1 MFIYAEEA
9 PMTIDALDG
18 YTVVE
23 LTSGVAG
30 AYATKLFA
38 DAGADVIVIEPA
50 DGSALR
56 RTTRSGPLPE
66 GDPDGPLWRWLAAG
80 KRCVTGDLT
89 DPTVRRLA
97 HSAHVVVAD
106 LPTGP
111 LEEAGLLPRP
121 GNVVVTISPYG
132 RGPLEDAPGNDFT
145 AQAICGSIGGR
156 GRPDAEPL
164 YAAGRLSELAGGVFA
179 APAALAAARKLLRTG
194 VGAHIDVS
202 CAEAALIATN
212 LFQDLMYRMI
222 GGVPPGPGRMIMF
235 PGIEATSDGWVGLN
249 TNSAQKLE
257 DLIVLVGRAD
267 LLGDTDVRSDPVR
280 KAESERSIKSWLQ
293 EHTTAEVLELATE
306 RRIPVAPIGNGK
318 MLPGLDHFV
327 ARGVFVNEPYTLTAP
342 RPHYAIDG
350 RRPGARHPAPTRAER
365 TPPVAPMDDAPR
377 TDTDAP
383 DADDLPLAGLKILDA
398 TAWWAGPSSTH
409 LLAALGADV
418 VHVESIQVIDGM
430 RPAAALPF
438 ASLPEW
444 WERSCFF
451 LNINTNKRG
460 ITLDLGSA
468 PGRELFLGLVAWADV
483 MVENYTP
490 RVIEQWDLG
499 WERLK
504 QVNPRLVMCRMPAFG
519 LDGPWRDR
527 VGFAQT
533 MEQVS
538 GLSWT
543 TGYRDGPPL
552 MPNGPCDPL
561 GGMHAAFAIL
571 TALQQRDITG
581 AGCMIEAPLV
591 ESALNL
597 AAEEVLEFSA
607 FGRVGERLGNRCR
620 ERAPQGVYR
629 CDGDE
634 RWIAVSV
641 QDEQWPALVDL
652 LGAPEWAQDPALSTV
667 AGRFDAHD
675 RLDQHL
681 ADWFGTLERD
691 DAVERLRA
699 AGVAAA
705 PVVDS
710 RNVVTEPVFEARG
723 FAEWC
728 DHPVVGHI
736 PVTTLPFRW
745 SGIDRW
751 IRCPAPTLGQHNHE
765 VLSSILGLDEA
776 EIERLEAQHVIGTR
790 PAGQ

>member
-1 MFIYAEEA
+1 
-9 PMTIDALDG
+9 MTIDTLAG
-18 YTVVE
+18 YRVVE
-23 LTSGVAG
+23 LSTGVAG

-38 DAGADVIVIEPA
+38 DAGADVIVVEPEI
-50 DGSALR
+50 GSPLR
-56 RTTRSGPLPE
+56 RTTRSGQLPE
-66 GDPDGPLWRWLAAG
+66 GAPDGPLFRWLAAG
-80 KRCVTGDLT
+80 KRSVVGDLT
-89 DPTVRRLA
+89 DPAVRQLA
-97 HSAHVVVAD
+97 RAAHVVVAD
-106 LPTGP
+106 LPAGP
-111 LEEAGLLPRP
+111 LEEAGLLPDPR
-121 GNVVVTISPYG
+121 NVVVTISPHG

-145 AQAICGSIGGR
+145 AQAISGSIAAR
-156 GRPDAEPL
+156 GRPDSEPL
-164 YAAGRLSELAGGVFA
+164 YAAGRLSELAGGLSA
-179 APAALAAARKLLRTG
+179 APAALAAARHLLRTG
-194 VGAHIDVS
+194 CGAHIDVS
-202 CAEAALIATN
+202 CAEAITIATN
-212 LFQDLMYRMI
+212 LYQDLMFRLI
-222 GGVPPGPGRMIMF
+222 GGIPPGPGRMIMF
-235 PGIEATSDGWVGLN
+235 PGIEATADGWVGLN

-280 KAESERSIKSWLQ
+280 KAESERSIRSWLL
-293 EHTTAEVLELATE
+293 EHPTREVLELATKL
-306 RRIPVAPIGNGK
+306 RIPVAPIGNGE

-327 ARGVFVNEPYTLTAP
+327 ARGVFVKEPYDLTAP
-342 RPHYAIDG
+342 RPPYAIDG
-350 RRPGARHPAPTRAER
+350 RRPAARHPAPTRAER
-365 TPPVAPMDDAPR
+365 TPPVASADVARRSEADAPE
-377 TDTDAP
+377 AG
-383 DADDLPLAGLKILDA
+383 ALPLAGLKILDA
-398 TAWWAGPSSTH
+398 TAWWAGPSATQ

-438 ASLPEW
+438 ATLDEW

-451 LNINTNKRG
+451 LSINTNKRG
-460 ITLDLGSA
+460 ITLDLSSA
-468 PGRELFLGLVAWADV
+468 RGRELFLGLVAWADV

-490 RVIEQWDLG
+490 RVIENWDMG
-499 WERLK
+499 WDRLK
-504 QVNPRLVMCRMPAFG
+504 AVNPRLVMCRMPAFG

-543 TGYRDGPPL
+543 TGYRDGPPM

-571 TALQQRDITG
+571 TALEQRDLTG
-581 AGCMIEAPLV
+581 VGCMIEAPLV

-607 FGRVGERLGNRCR
+607 FGRVGERLGNRSR

-629 CDGDE
+629 CEGDE
-634 RWIAVSV
+634 QWIALSV
-641 QDEQWPALVDL
+641 EDEQWPALVDL
-652 LGAPEWAQDPALSTV
+652 LGSPEWAQDPALSTV

-681 ADWFGTLERD
+681 AAWFASQPRD
-691 DAVERLRA
+691 DAVARLRA

-705 PVVDS
+705 PVVDQ
-710 RNVVTEPVFEARG
+710 RDVVTQPVSEARG

-728 DHPVVGHI
+728 DHPVVGRI
-736 PVTTLPFRW
+736 PVMTQPFRW

-751 IRCPAPTLGQHNHE
+751 IRFPAPTLGQHNHE
-765 VLSSILGLDEA
+765 VLSSILGLDDA
-776 EIERLEAQHVIGTR
+776 EIEQLEDEGVIGTR
-790 PAGQ
+790 PVGL

>member
-1 MFIYAEEA
+1 
-9 PMTIDALDG
+9 MTIDTLAG

-23 LTSGVAG
+23 LTAGVAG

-38 DAGADVIVIEPA
+38 DAGADVTVIEPVG
-50 DGSALR
+50 GSALR
-56 RTTRSGPLPE
+56 RITRSGPLPE
-66 GDPDGPLWRWLAAG
+66 DGADGPLFRWLAAG
-80 KRCVTGDLT
+80 KRCAVGDIT
-89 DPTVRRLA
+89 DPTVRQLVRA
-97 HSAHVVVAD
+97 AHVVVAD

-121 GNVVVTISPYG
+121 SNVVVTISPHG

-145 AQAICGSIGGR
+145 AQAISGSIAGR
-156 GRPDAEPL
+156 GGPDGEPI
-164 YAAGRLSELAGGVFA
+164 YAAGRLSELAAGVFA
-179 APAALAAARKLLRTG
+179 APAALAAARHLRRTG

-202 CAEAALIATN
+202 CAEAATIATN
-212 LFQDLMYRMI
+212 LFQDLMFRLI
-222 GGVPPGPGRMIMF
+222 GGIPPGPGRMIMF
-235 PGIEATSDGWVGLN
+235 PGIEATADGWVGLN

-280 KAESERSIKSWLQ
+280 KAESEHSIRAWLR
-293 EHTTAEVLELATE
+293 EHTTAEVLEQATKL
-306 RRIPVAPIGNGK
+306 RIPVAPIGNGEI
-318 MLPGLDHFV
+318 LPGLDHFV
-327 ARGVFVNEPYTLTAP
+327 ARGVFVKEPYMLTAP
-342 RPHYAIDG
+342 RPPYAIDG
-350 RRPGARHPAPTRAER
+350 QRPAARHPAPTRAER
-365 TPPVAPMDDAPR
+365 TLPEVPMDTARRPE
-377 TDTDAP
+377 ASGS
-383 DADDLPLAGLKILDA
+383 AAGNLPLAGLKILDA
-398 TAWWAGPSSTH
+398 TAWWAGPSATQ

-438 ASLPEW
+438 ASLDEW

-451 LNINTNKRG
+451 LSINTNKRG
-460 ITLDLGSA
+460 ITLDLGSER
-468 PGRELFLGLVAWADV
+468 GRALFLGLVAWADV

-490 RVIEQWDLG
+490 RVFENWDLG

-538 GLSWT
+538 GLSWA
-543 TGYRDGPPL
+543 TGYRGGPPM

-571 TALQQRDITG
+571 TALEQRDLTG
-581 AGCMIEAPLV
+581 VGCMIEAPLV

-629 CDGDE
+629 CEGDE
-634 RWIAVSV
+634 RWVALAVE
-641 QDEQWPALVDL
+641 DEQWPALVEL
-652 LGAPEWAQDPALSTV
+652 LGAPAWALDPALSTLP
-667 AGRFDAHD
+667 GRFEAHD

-681 ADWFGTLERD
+681 ADWFRAQQRD
-691 DAVERLRA
+691 DVVEQLRA
-699 AGVAAA
+699 AGVSAA
-705 PVVDS
+705 PVVDN
-710 RNVVTEPVFEARG
+710 RDVVTQPVSEVRG

-728 DHPVVGHI
+728 DHPVVGRI

-745 SGIDRW
+745 TGVDRW
-751 IRCPAPTLGQHNHE
+751 IRFPAPTLGQHNHE
-765 VLSSILGLDEA
+765 VLSSILGLEEA
-776 EIERLEAQHVIGTR
+776 EIEQLEEQGVIGTR
-790 PAGQ
+790 PAGL

>member
-1 MFIYAEEA
+1 
-9 PMTIDALDG
+9 MTIDALDG

-23 LTSGVAG
+23 LTTGVAG

-38 DAGADVIVIEPA
+38 DAGADVVVVEPD

-66 GDPDGPLWRWLAAG
+66 GAPDGPLWRWLAAG

-89 DPTVRRLA
+89 DPTVRQLVQ
-97 HSAHVVVAD
+97 SAHVVVAD

-111 LEEAGLLPRP
+111 LEAAGLLPEP
-121 GNVVVTISPYG
+121 NNVVVTISPYG
-132 RGPLEDAPGNDFT
+132 RGPLEAAPGNDFT

-156 GRPDAEPL
+156 GRPDKEPL

-179 APAALAAARKLLRTG
+179 APAALAAARHLVRTG
-194 VGAHIDVS
+194 AGAHIDVS
-202 CAEAALIATN
+202 CAEATLIATN

-222 GGVPPGPGRMIMF
+222 GFVPPGPGRMIMF
-235 PGIEATSDGWVGLN
+235 PGIEATSDGWIGLN

-257 DLIVLVGRAD
+257 DLFVLVGRAD

-280 KAESERSIKSWLQ
+280 KEESERSIRTWLHA
-293 EHTTAEVLELATE
+293 HTTDEALERAIEL
-306 RRIPVAPIGNGK
+306 RIPAAPIGNGQL
-318 MLPGLDHFV
+318 LPGLDHFV
-327 ARGVFVNEPYTLTAP
+327 ARGVFVAEPYTVTAP

-350 RRPGARHPAPTRAER
+350 RRPGARHSAPTRAER
-365 TPPVAPMDDAPR
+365 TAPALPMDTAPR
-377 TDTDAP
+377 
-383 DADDLPLAGLKILDA
+383 ADGDGSEVGDLPLKGLKVLDA

-438 ASLPEW
+438 ASLDEW

-460 ITLDLGSA
+460 ITLDLSSVR
-468 PGRELFLGLVAWADV
+468 GRELFLGLVAWADV

-490 RVIEQWDLG
+490 RVIENWDLG

-504 QVNPRLVMCRMPAFG
+504 EVNPRLVMCRMPAFG

-571 TALQQRDITG
+571 TALTQRDITG
-581 AGCMIEAPLV
+581 VGCMIEAPLV

-629 CDGDE
+629 CEG
-634 RWIAVSV
+634 
-641 QDEQWPALVDL
+641 DEQWVALSVEDEQWVALVSL
-652 LGAPEWAQDPALSTV
+652 LGTPAWAQQPALSTV
-667 AGRFDAHD
+667 AGRFEAHD
-675 RLDQHL
+675 RLDEHL
-681 ADWFGTLERD
+681 AKWFGDQERD
-691 DAVERLRA
+691 DAVARLRA
-699 AGVAAA
+699 VGVGVA

-710 RNVVTEPVFEARG
+710 RAVVTEPVFEARG

-728 DHPVVGHI
+728 DHPVVGRV

-751 IRCPAPTLGQHNHE
+751 IRSPAPTLGQHNHE
-765 VLSSILGLDEA
+765 VLSSILGLDQA
-776 EIERLEAQHVIGTR
+776 EIDLLEEQRVIGTR

>member
-1 MFIYAEEA
+1 
-9 PMTIDALDG
+9 MTIDTLAG

-23 LTSGVAG
+23 LSTGVAG

-38 DAGADVIVIEPA
+38 DAGADVIIIEPA
-50 DGSALR
+50 TGSVLR

-66 GDPDGPLWRWLAAG
+66 GAPDGPLFRWLAAG
-80 KRCVTGDLT
+80 KRSVVGDLT
-89 DPTVRRLA
+89 DPTVRQLA
-97 HSAHVVVAD
+97 AAAHVVVAD

-111 LEEAGLLPRP
+111 LEEAGLLPHP
-121 GNVVVTISPYG
+121 GNVVVTISPHG

-145 AQAICGSIGGR
+145 AQAISGSIAGR
-156 GRPDAEPL
+156 GRPDADPL
-164 YAAGRLSELAGGVFA
+164 YAAGRLSELAGGVSA
-179 APAALAAARKLLRTG
+179 APAALAAARHLLRTG

-202 CAEAALIATN
+202 CAEAITIATN
-212 LFQDLMYRMI
+212 LYQDLMFRLI
-222 GGVPPGPGRMIMF
+222 GGIPPGPGRIVMF
-235 PGIEATSDGWVGLN
+235 PGIETTADGWVGLN

-280 KAESERSIKSWLQ
+280 KAESERSIRSWLL
-293 EHTTAEVLELATE
+293 EHPTAEVLELATKL
-306 RRIPVAPIGNGK
+306 RIPVAPIGNGEL
-318 MLPGLDHFV
+318 LPGLDHFA
-327 ARGVFVNEPYTLTAP
+327 ARGVFVKEPYELTAP
-342 RPHYAIDG
+342 RPPYAIDG
-350 RRPGARHPAPTRAER
+350 RRPAARHPAPTRTER
-365 TPPVAPMDDAPR
+365 TPPALAADAARRPK
-377 TDTDAP
+377 
-383 DADDLPLAGLKILDA
+383 ADGPGTGDLPLAGLKILDA
-398 TAWWAGPSSTH
+398 TAWWAGPSATQ

-438 ASLPEW
+438 ASLDEW

-451 LNINTNKRG
+451 LSINTNKRG
-460 ITLDLGSA
+460 ITLDLGSER
-468 PGRELFLGLVAWADV
+468 GRELFVGLVAWADV

-490 RVIEQWDLG
+490 RVFENWDLG
-499 WERLK
+499 WDRLK
-504 QVNPRLVMCRMPAFG
+504 AVNPRLVMCRMPAFG

-543 TGYRDGPPL
+543 TGYRGGPPM

-571 TALQQRDITG
+571 TALEQRDISG
-581 AGCMIEAPLV
+581 VGCMIEAPLV

-607 FGRVGERLGNRCR
+607 FGRVGERLGNRSR

-629 CDGDE
+629 CEGDE
-634 RWIAVSV
+634 QWIAVAV
-641 QDEQWPALVDL
+641 EDEQWPALVDL
-652 LGAPEWAQDPALSTV
+652 LESPGWAQDRALSTV
-667 AGRFDAHD
+667 AGRFDAQD
-675 RLDQHL
+675 RIDQHL
-681 ADWFGTLERD
+681 ADWFGAQPRD
-691 DAVERLRA
+691 DAVARLRA

-705 PVVDS
+705 PVVDQ
-710 RNVVTEPVFEARG
+710 RDVVTQPVSEARG

-728 DHPVVGHI
+728 DHPVVGRI
-736 PVTTLPFRW
+736 PVMTQPFRW

-751 IRCPAPTLGQHNHE
+751 IRFPAPTLGQHNHE

-776 EIERLEAQHVIGTR
+776 EIEQLEDEGVIGTR
-790 PAGQ
+790 PVGL

>member
-1 MFIYAEEA
+1 
-9 PMTIDALDG
+9 MTIDTLAG

-23 LTSGVAG
+23 LSTGVAG

-38 DAGADVIVIEPA
+38 DAGADVTVIEPVA
-50 DGSALR
+50 GSVLR

-66 GDPDGPLWRWLAAG
+66 GATDGPLFRWLAAG
-80 KRCVTGDLT
+80 KRCVVGELT
-89 DPTVRRLA
+89 DPTVRQLVRA
-97 HSAHVVVAD
+97 AHVVVAD

-111 LEEAGLLPRP
+111 LEEAGLLPHP
-121 GNVVVTISPYG
+121 GNVVVTISPHG

-145 AQAICGSIGGR
+145 AQAISGSIAGR
-156 GRPDAEPL
+156 GRPDGEPL
-164 YAAGRLSELAGGVFA
+164 YAAGRLSELAAGVSA
-179 APAALAAARKLLRTG
+179 APAALAAARHLLRTG
-194 VGAHIDVS
+194 AGAHIDVS
-202 CAEAALIATN
+202 CAEAITIATN
-212 LFQDLMYRMI
+212 LYQDLMFRMI

-235 PGIEATSDGWVGLN
+235 PGIEATADGWVGLN

-280 KAESERSIKSWLQ
+280 KAESESSIRSWLL
-293 EHTTAEVLELATE
+293 EHTTAEVLELATKL
-306 RRIPVAPIGNGK
+306 RIPVAPIGNGEL
-318 MLPGLDHFV
+318 LPGLDHFA
-327 ARGVFVNEPYTLTAP
+327 ARGVFVKEPYQLTAP
-342 RPHYAIDG
+342 RPPYAIDG
-350 RRPGARHPAPTRAER
+350 RRPAARHPAPTLAER
-365 TPPVAPMDDAPR
+365 TPPVLPMDTARRPE
-377 TDTDAP
+377 
-383 DADDLPLAGLKILDA
+383 ADGHEAGDLPLAGLKILDS
-398 TAWWAGPSSTH
+398 TAWWAGPSATQ

-438 ASLPEW
+438 ASLDEW

-451 LNINTNKRG
+451 LSINTNKRG

-468 PGRELFLGLVAWADV
+468 RGRELFLGLVAWADV

-490 RVIEQWDLG
+490 RVFENWDLG
-499 WERLK
+499 WERLQ

-519 LDGPWRDR
+519 LDGPWHDR

-543 TGYRDGPPL
+543 TGYRGGPPM

-571 TALQQRDITG
+571 TALEQRDITG

-607 FGRVGERLGNRCR
+607 FGRVGERLGNRSR

-629 CDGDE
+629 CEGDE
-634 RWIAVSV
+634 QWIALSV
-641 QDEQWPALVDL
+641 EDGQWPALVDL
-652 LGAPEWAQDPALSTV
+652 LGTPEWAQDPALSTV

-675 RLDQHL
+675 RIDQHL
-681 ADWFGTLERD
+681 ADWFVSQSRD
-691 DAVERLRA
+691 DAAARLRA

-705 PVVDS
+705 PVVDN
-710 RNVVTEPVFEARG
+710 RDVVTQPVSEARG

-728 DHPVVGHI
+728 DHPVVGRI
-736 PVTTLPFRW
+736 PVITQPFRW

-751 IRCPAPTLGQHNHE
+751 IRFPAPTLGQHNHE

-776 EIERLEAQHVIGTR
+776 EIERLEDQGVIGTR
-790 PAGQ
+790 PVGL

>member
-1 MFIYAEEA
+1 
-9 PMTIDALDG
+9 MTIDTLAG

-23 LTSGVAG
+23 LSTGVAG

-38 DAGADVIVIEPA
+38 DAGADVIVVEPA
-50 DGSALR
+50 TGSVLR
-56 RTTRSGPLPE
+56 RTTRSGQLPE
-66 GDPDGPLWRWLAAG
+66 DAPDGPLFRWLAAG
-80 KRCVTGDLT
+80 KRCVVGDLT
-89 DPTVRRLA
+89 DPTVRQLA
-97 HSAHVVVAD
+97 LAAHVVVAD

-111 LEEAGLLPRP
+111 LEEAGLLPHPR
-121 GNVVVTISPYG
+121 NVVVTISPHG

-145 AQAICGSIGGR
+145 AQAIGGSIAGR
-156 GRPDAEPL
+156 GRPDREPL
-164 YAAGRLSELAGGVFA
+164 YAAGRLSELAGGVSA
-179 APAALAAARKLLRTG
+179 APAALAAARHLLRTG

-202 CAEAALIATN
+202 CAEAITIATN
-212 LFQDLMYRMI
+212 LYQDLMFRLI
-222 GGVPPGPGRMIMF
+222 GGIPPGPGRIIMF
-235 PGIEATSDGWVGLN
+235 PGIEATADGWVGLN

-280 KAESERSIKSWLQ
+280 KAESERSIRSWLL
-293 EHTTAEVLELATE
+293 EHPTDEVLELATKL
-306 RRIPVAPIGNGK
+306 RIPVAPIGNGEL
-318 MLPGLDHFV
+318 LPGLDHFAV
-327 ARGVFVNEPYTLTAP
+327 RGVFVKEPYDLTAP
-342 RPHYAIDG
+342 RPPYAIDG
-350 RRPGARHPAPTRAER
+350 RRPAARHPAPTRAER
-365 TPPVAPMDDAPR
+365 TPPGSPADVARRPE
-377 TDTDAP
+377 
-383 DADDLPLAGLKILDA
+383 ADGHEAGDLPLAGLKILDA
-398 TAWWAGPSSTH
+398 TAWWAGPSATQ

-438 ASLPEW
+438 ATLDDW

-451 LNINTNKRG
+451 LSINTNKRG

-468 PGRELFLGLVAWADV
+468 RGRELFLGLVAWADV

-490 RVIEQWDLG
+490 RVFENWDMG
-499 WERLK
+499 WDRLK
-504 QVNPRLVMCRMPAFG
+504 AVNPRLVMCRMPAFG
-519 LDGPWRDR
+519 LDGPWHDR

-543 TGYRDGPPL
+543 TGYRDGPPM

-571 TALQQRDITG
+571 TALEQRDITG

-607 FGRVGERLGNRCR
+607 FGRIGERLGNRSR

-629 CDGDE
+629 CEGDE
-634 RWIAVSV
+634 QWIAVAV
-641 QDEQWPALVDL
+641 EDEQWPALVDL

-667 AGRFDAHD
+667 AGRFEAHD
-675 RLDQHL
+675 RLDQ
-681 ADWFGTLERD
+681 FGAQARD
-691 DAVERLRA
+691 DAVARLRA

-705 PVVDS
+705 PVVDQ
-710 RNVVTEPVFEARG
+710 RDVVTQPVSEARG

-728 DHPVVGHI
+728 DHPVVGRI
-736 PVTTLPFRW
+736 PVITQPFRW
-745 SGIDRW
+745 SGIDQW
-751 IRCPAPTLGQHNHE
+751 IRFPAPTLGQHNHE

-776 EIERLEAQHVIGTR
+776 EIAQLEDEGVIGTR
-790 PAGQ
+790 PVGL